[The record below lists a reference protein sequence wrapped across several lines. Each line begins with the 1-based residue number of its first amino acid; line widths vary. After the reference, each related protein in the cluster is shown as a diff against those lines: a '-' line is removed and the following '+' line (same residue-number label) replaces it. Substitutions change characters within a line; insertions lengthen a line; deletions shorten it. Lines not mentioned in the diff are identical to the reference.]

1 MGLGDALCRSAP
13 WAPLVTTT
21 ASTPLASSSWTEGG
35 PSAAASWWFGV
46 KTAQRPRSSGGSGRV
61 GAGSSTNG
69 QSRTAAASTA
79 PSGTSRQGSTT
90 ASADGI
96 DAMAAWTMSGS
107 SSWLAPEATAMA
119 FSPSAS
125 TMTAATPVGARPIA
139 SRLVSTPA
147 WRRSAGAS
155 RPKSSSPMQPTS
167 HVRSP
172 SRAAAT
178 AWLPPLPSGAR

>member
-21 ASTPLASSSWTEGG
+21 ASTPLASSSWTEEG

-61 GAGSSTNG
+61 GAGSST
-69 QSRTAAASTA
+69 
-79 PSGTSRQGSTT
+79 
-90 ASADGI
+90 
-96 DAMAAWTMSGS
+96 
-107 SSWLAPEATAMA
+107 WLAPEATAMA

-125 TMTAATPVGARPIA
+125 TMTAATPAGARPIA

-178 AWLPPLPSGAR
+178 AWLPSPKSRGRSPIAVLQARAGGRSASRSVRSARSEIRALS